1 MKISD
6 PILREMLELRKKLAD
21 DKLTE
26 PDLQRITELS
36 RFMNKLNP
44 KFEVFEFVKDD
55 ELWKIK

>member
-44 KFEVFEFVKDD
+44 KFEVFEFVRDD